1 MSVATSIE
9 IRQFAL
15 AKESVRGTV
24 PAAPAYFYGFDK
36 GDEIDYKRS
45 LLEDPAKR
53 GVNAIYPP
61 TPGSEEGTGKL
72 KIPCR
77 ASSIGEFLQML
88 IGNPVST
95 EQASFTVVL
104 NTNDTIDWVYNVN
117 TVGTCVIAPGTYLP
131 GTTHADAG
139 SLCALIYAG
148 MHGVDAAI
156 TEVAYSHTTG
166 LFTITRSGT
175 VLSLTFLSGTNNA
188 KTIAPLI
195 GFAKADQTG
204 AAFYTGTIA
213 VMSPTSHVFTPGT
226 GIQLPSYG
234 FYINRGLSKKQ
245 YGLGVTSKVVFSG
258 DNHGH
263 IMMEADLLA
272 QSEAAYSGAWTPSY
286 SESPILEFYDSTV
299 KVAGSAP
306 ATPNVKSWTVTIE
319 NGMKP
324 FNPMSQQAYPQ
335 DFLAA
340 GPMKAS
346 GSMVI
351 YFMDETERAKF
362 IAGSTTSLE
371 FSVASSQ
378 MVNGAK
384 PWSLDLMLDDCRYKA
399 FPFGD
404 EDGYLGAKVSFEAY
418 YNAGTSRLFLATLQ
432 NARSAY

>member
-1 MSVATSIE
+1 MSTATSIE

-15 AKESVRGTV
+15 CKESVRGTV

-36 GDEIDYKRS
+36 ADEIDYKRS

-95 EQASFTVVL
+95 EVASFTVVL
-104 NTNDTIDWVYNVN
+104 GVNDTIDFIYNVN
-117 TVGTCVIAPGTYLP
+117 TVGSCVIAPGTYLP
-131 GTTHADAG
+131 GTTHSDAG

-156 TEVAYSHTTG
+156 TEVAYSHATG

-175 VLSLTFLSGTNNA
+175 VLTLTFSSGTNNA
-188 KTIAPLI
+188 KSICALI

-204 AAFYTGTIA
+204 AAFYTGTIP
-213 VMSPTSHVFTPGT
+213 VLSPVSHVFTPGT
-226 GIQLPSYG
+226 GIQLPSYS
-234 FYINRGLSKKQ
+234 FFINRGLSKKQ

-258 DNHGH
+258 DNQGH
-263 IMMEADLLA
+263 IIMEADLLA
-272 QSEAAYSGAWTPSY
+272 QTEAAYSGAWTPVY

-306 ATPNVKSWTVTIE
+306 ATPNVKSWSVAIE

-324 FNPMSQQAYPQ
+324 FKPQSQQAYPQ
-335 DFLAA
+335 DFLAV

-346 GSMVI
+346 GTMVI

-362 IAGSTTSLE
+362 IAGGTTSLE
-371 FSVASSQ
+371 FAVSSSQ